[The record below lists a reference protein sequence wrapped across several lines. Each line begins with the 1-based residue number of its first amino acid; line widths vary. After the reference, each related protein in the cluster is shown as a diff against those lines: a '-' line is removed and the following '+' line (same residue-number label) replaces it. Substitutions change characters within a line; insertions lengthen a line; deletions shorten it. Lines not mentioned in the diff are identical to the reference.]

1 MDRGRGRCDDP
12 GDNDPP
18 WETAMTDDGFHLTS
32 GAFPDGGAI
41 PTRFSCD
48 GEDVSPALAWEGAPG
63 DTASFALL
71 VDDPDARGFVHWVA
85 FDLTGSASGGL
96 AEGVSSSPDAPPQG
110 TNGFGR
116 VGWGGPCP
124 PSGEHRYVFRL
135 LALDEVLGLTG
146 APRAADVLAATEG
159 HVLAEATLTGTYR
172 RAG

>member
-1 MDRGRGRCDDP
+1 
-12 GDNDPP
+12 
-18 WETAMTDDGFHLTS
+18 MTDDGFRLTS
-32 GAFPDGGAI
+32 TAFEDGGAI
-41 PTRFSCD
+41 PRRCTCD
-48 GEDVSPALAWEGAPG
+48 GDDVSPDLAWEGAPG
-63 DTASFALL
+63 DTVSFALL

-96 AEGVSSSPDAPPQG
+96 AEGVSNSPDAPPQG

-124 PSGEHRYVFRL
+124 PGGEHRYAFRL

-146 APRAADVLAATEG
+146 APSAADVLSATEG
-159 HVLAEATLTGTYR
+159 HVLAEAVLTGRYR

>member
-1 MDRGRGRCDDP
+1 
-12 GDNDPP
+12 
-18 WETAMTDDGFHLTS
+18 MTDDGLHLTS

-48 GEDVSPALAWEGAPG
+48 GEDTSPAIAWEGAPG
-63 DTASFALL
+63 ETVSFVLL

-96 AEGVSSSPDAPPQG
+96 AEGVSRSPDAPPQG

-124 PSGEHRYVFRL
+124 PSGEHQYVFRL

-146 APRAADVLAATEG
+146 APGAAEVLAATEG